1 MERVRRVIEEGT
13 AHYERLLE
21 DRGVE
26 LVRAPARFVSAN
38 ELEARDLRLPF
49 THALVATGSRPRRL
63 DVPGAAEV
71 PTVTSDDL
79 LHATELPGHLLCV
92 GAGAVS
98 LEFAQA

>member
-1 MERVRRVIEEGT
+1 MMARVRRVIEEGT

-49 THALVATGSRPRRL
+49 THALVATGLTPPAGSTCPAPPRCRP
-63 DVPGAAEV
+63 
-71 PTVTSDDL
+71 
-79 LHATELPGHLLCV
+79 
-92 GAGAVS
+92 
-98 LEFAQA
+98 